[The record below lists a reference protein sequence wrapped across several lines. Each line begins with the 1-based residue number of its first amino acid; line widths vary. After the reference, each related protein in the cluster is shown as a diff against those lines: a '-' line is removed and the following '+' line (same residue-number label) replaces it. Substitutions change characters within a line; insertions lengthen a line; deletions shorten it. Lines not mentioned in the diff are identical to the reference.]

1 MDYGAKVQ
9 PLSPVFIPKKVS
21 PPRRRELLPV
31 GRPAAPTCERRV
43 PSEAR
48 HGGKGR
54 GRRTGDTTPFEGSP
68 QDVRPF
74 QWSQPGEAGAK
85 DQRTQEEGICTASS
99 WHQNSSPL
107 PPCSQA
113 SWDEGTTRT
122 MSVGTTARLL
132 TFVFG
137 AMCSVSFLYKRPL
150 RYQQSV
156 GLLNQGTVHKPEEK
170 NKPAATSAASQAYRI
185 HRKRCIPV
193 LTFKQQIIWFLFGF
207 ADVIS

>member
-1 MDYGAKVQ
+1 MGRKCSRFPLFLSRRKSPHPGGENCCPLAGRQ
-9 PLSPVFIPKKVS
+9 PQPANAASTPRHAMEEKGVAGGPGIL
-21 PPRRRELLPV
+21 PPQ
-31 GRPAAPTCERRV
+31 
-43 PSEAR
+43 
-48 HGGKGR
+48 
-54 GRRTGDTTPFEGSP
+54 EGSP

-170 NKPAATSAASQAYRI
+170 KQACCNQCSVTS
-185 HRKRCIPV
+185 
-193 LTFKQQIIWFLFGF
+193 L
-207 ADVIS
+207 